1 MITISVNEAP
11 TADAD
16 RIAVL
21 EQSVEE
27 LTLAFERLIRQL
39 SYARD
44 EPGPCPCGDPE
55 CQKQAACEAEQA
67 SPCNGPNSVGGAS
80 GSGGQ
85 YL

>member
-16 RIAVL
+16 RIALL
-21 EQSVEE
+21 EKSVEE
-27 LTLAFERLIRQL
+27 LTLAFEMLLKRLF
-39 SYARD
+39 SDHGA
-44 EPGPCPCGDPE
+44 CPCGDPE
-55 CQKQAACEAEQA
+55 CQKQAAHKVTGAPIGEV
-67 SPCNGPNSVGGAS
+67 PNPVDGVS